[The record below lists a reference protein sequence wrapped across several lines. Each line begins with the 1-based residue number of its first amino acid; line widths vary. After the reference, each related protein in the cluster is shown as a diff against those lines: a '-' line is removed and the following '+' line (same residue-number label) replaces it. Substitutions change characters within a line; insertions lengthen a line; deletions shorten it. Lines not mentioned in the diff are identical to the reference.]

1 MNQALFIGIA
11 RAIEELT
18 NQGVWPMEAY
28 QERVLEEKRALDEK
42 VLKLT
47 TFIDGTESGKFAE
60 LSADERDRLIRQR
73 VSMMDYASIL
83 GERIAAFKDD
93 GVVGDRP
100 LE

>member
-1 MNQALFIGIA
+1 MSDAITIGIA
-11 RAIEELT
+11 RAVEEFT
-18 NQGVWPMEAY
+18 TRGVWLMEAY

-60 LSADERDRLIRQR
+60 LSADEQDRLRRQR
-73 VSMMDYASIL
+73 IAMMDYAGVL
-83 GERIAAFKDD
+83 TERIAAFKDD
-93 GVVGDRP
+93 GVVGDRQ